1 MEYTDNC
8 DGAQAILAPRV
19 ANLPENRR
27 AGFSPLIDDLA
38 QSSRGDDR
46 AMPIRIRPV
55 PREGVD
61 NG

>member
-1 MEYTDNC
+1 MGYTDNC
-8 DGAQAILAPRV
+8 DAAQALLALRV

-27 AGFSPLIDDLA
+27 ARVSPLIDDLP

-46 AMPIRIRPV
+46 AMPIPIWPQS
-55 PREGVD
+55 REGMD